1 VLEQPIFDNSY
12 YFPIRQIDEP
22 ELRNVV
28 VLDPIRFFVEPVATV
43 ICKHAVTA
51 NDTADDS
58 IVHRQDVHAKCE
70 KKWKYDFLR
79 MMQHGIV
86 HSQVLSFLLSQGV
99 DSRPTDVIIQLMIK
113 FGLLVELPVSD
124 PQEYLVPALLP
135 SHASVIRYSLHEEWT
150 TCHLFF
156 ATDSFSNNSTICRS
170 DVDNFGFLPSG
181 LFERV
186 IGRVV
191 AWMKA
196 VAPSISIVNKMFQH
210 DEVILPIGSKSIR
223 LKHRPELCTIEVNI
237 EGSVRTIHTRLVEKV
252 EVILNECMKGLY
264 CTTVLPFPNL
274 PSRPHF
280 TFADDNF
287 LVPLSHIRNIVSEH
301 SQLIGPLGVR
311 LCDCN
316 AVEDMYKD
324 WLPVENQDTYDV
336 FLSYRWGPTDAP
348 HDDRLVEEVYHRLG
362 ISNMEQGR
370 EINVFWDRVSLKVG
384 TQFQSEFSKKLKNS
398 TVVVPVI
405 SHQALA
411 RMCDVSRLK
420 DVDSVIIEV

>member
-1 VLEQPIFDNSY
+1 MVAQPVFDNSY

-28 VLDPIRFFVEPVATV
+28 VLDAIRFFVEPVATV
-43 ICKHAVTA
+43 ICKHTVTA

-58 IVHRQDVHAKCE
+58 IVHRRDVHNKCE
-70 KKWKYDFLR
+70 KKWKYKFMK
-79 MMQHGIV
+79 MMDRGV
-86 HSQVLSFLLSQGV
+86 VDSQVLNFLLSQGV
-99 DSRPTDVIIQLMIK
+99 ESRPTDVIIQLMIK
-113 FGLLVELPVSD
+113 FGLLVELPFSD
-124 PQEYLVPALLP
+124 FQEYLVPALLP
-135 SHASVIRYSLHEEWT
+135 ADVFRYNLHEEWT
-150 TCHLFF
+150 TCHFYF
-156 ATDSFSNNSTICRS
+156 ATESLSNNSTICRS
-170 DVDNFGFLPSG
+170 DVDNCGFLPSG

-191 AWMKA
+191 AWMKE
-196 VAPSISIVNKMFQH
+196 VTPSISITDKILHH

-280 TFADDNF
+280 AFADDNF
-287 LVPLSHIRNIVSEH
+287 LVPLSHIRSVVSEH

-316 AVEDMYKD
+316 AVEDMYKE
-324 WLPVENQDTYDV
+324 WLSVENRDTYDV
-336 FLSYRWGPTDAP
+336 FLSYRWGPSEAP

-370 EINVFWDRVSLKVG
+370 EIDVFWDRVSLKVG

-411 RMCDVSRLK
+411 RMCDISRLK